1 MTVIS
6 TSYSGKLMSRRIL
19 LPVVLALAAAAVT
32 AISLN
37 GGDAQARTQDSKLT
51 LVAYSTPREA
61 YAKIIPEFQKT
72 AKGKDVSFEQSYGS
86 SGEQARAVRSGLKAD
101 IVALSLE
108 PDITTLVKA
117 GLVNPKWKQNKWEGI
132 VTRSVVV
139 FAVRKG
145 NPKKIKDWEDLV
157 RKDVDVVT
165 PNVQTS
171 GGAKWNVMAA
181 YGAMRKKGR
190 THKQAVAY
198 LRNLY
203 KHVVSQDKSAR
214 ESLQTFTGGK
224 GDILIAYE
232 NEVLTAQQEGE
243 DLEYVIPDQT
253 ILIENPV
260 AVTSESES
268 PEQARAFVDFL
279 RSPEA
284 QRVFAQ
290 NGYRPVVGDVL
301 AEFDYLTPPAL
312 FTIDD
317 LGGWPEVTRRFFNVQ
332 SGVMADINREVG
344 APTE

>member
-1 MTVIS
+1 VA
-6 TSYSGKLMSRRIL
+6 G
-19 LPVVLALAAAAVT
+19 AGT
-32 AISLN
+32 A
-37 GGDAQARTQDSKLT
+37 DSKLT

-61 YAKIIPEFQKT
+61 YAKIISEFQKT

-117 GLVNPKWKQNKWEGI
+117 GLV
-132 VTRSVVV
+132 
-139 FAVRKG
+139 

-214 ESLQTFTGGK
+214 ESLQTFLAGR
-224 GDILIAYE
+224 GDVLLAYE
-232 NEVLTAQQEGE
+232 NEAIFANSKGQDVP
-243 DLEYVIPDQT
+243 YIIPKAT
-253 ILIENPV
+253 IRIENPV
-260 AVTSESES
+260 AILETSKNK
-268 PEQARAFVDFL
+268 AVAGALLNFL
-279 RSPEA
+279 RSAKA
-284 QRVFAQ
+284 QQIYGQ
-290 NGYRPVVGDVL
+290 NGYRPLVQSVL
-301 AEFDYLTPPAL
+301 KQFKYPVRPWL
-312 FTIDD
+312 FTIKS
-317 LGGWPEVTRRFFNVQ
+317 LGGWAKVDKQFFDPNTGIVTKIQ
-332 SGVMADINREVG
+332 KETD
-344 APTE
+344 